1 MKALVIEDNDRLRK
15 SLLDYLRD
23 EGFAADASA
32 NGEEGFYKAAN
43 WDYDVIVLDVMIPM
57 ADGFEVL
64 RKLRATGRTTP
75 VLMLTARSGLA
86 DRLRGLNTGADD
98 YLVKPFEM
106 EELVARVRSVIR
118 RSKHA
123 PNPLIEVGP
132 LTLDTATRT
141 ACMDGN
147 PMTLTA
153 REYALLELLAVHR
166 DEVLSRELLYEKL
179 FDERDD
185 TLSNMLDVYIYK
197 LRQKV
202 GKDLIHTRR
211 GMGYQLVAGSASES
225 PEEK

>member
-23 EGFAADASA
+23 EGF
-32 NGEEGFYKAAN
+32 
-43 WDYDVIVLDVMIPM
+43 
-57 ADGFEVL
+57 EVL
-64 RKLRATGRTTP
+64 RKLRATGRMTP

-123 PNPLIEVGP
+123 PNPVIQVGL

-141 ACMDGN
+141 A
-147 PMTLTA
+147 
-153 REYALLELLAVHR
+153 
-166 DEVLSRELLYEKL
+166 
-179 FDERDD
+179 
-185 TLSNMLDVYIYK
+185 
-197 LRQKV
+197 
-202 GKDLIHTRR
+202 
-211 GMGYQLVAGSASES
+211 
-225 PEEK
+225 

>member
-1 MKALVIEDNDRLRK
+1 MKALIIEDNDRLRK

-23 EGFAADASA
+23 EGFAADAA
-32 NGEEGFYKAAN
+32 ADGEEGFYKATN
-43 WDYDVIVLDVMIPM
+43 WEYDVIVLDAMIPL

-75 VLMLTARSGLA
+75 ILMLTARGGLA

-106 EELVARVRSVIR
+106 EELVARIRSVIR

-123 PNPLIEVGP
+123 PNPLLQIGP

-141 ACMDGN
+141 ACMGGN
-147 PMTLTA
+147 PMTLNA
-153 REYALLELLAVHR
+153 REYALLEMLVVHR
-166 DEVLSRELLYEKL
+166 DEVLSRAFLYEKL

-185 TLSNMLDVYIYK
+185 SLSNMLDVYIYK

-202 GKDLIHTRR
+202 GKDFIRTRR
-211 GMGYQLVAGSASES
+211 GMGYQLVAESVPES
-225 PEEK
+225 PETE